1 MVHGGVA
8 GDGDAEDAVGR
19 DAGGLAHQAHHRAQR
34 LFQDRVLKPLHAAGL
49 ALLDDAVDDVRAVA
63 DLTVAGGR
71 LCGEFAAGHVHQD
84 AGDGGRADVNGAAV
98 DGRILLRGHVDDQQ
112 PVTLT
117 DGGSR
122 HLEVGVAER
131 FGQLMHHVVAQ
142 LYRLT
147 AALGLDGA
155 RKTLGVGHGVVE
167 RRLVQRQAEL
177 DKGIVRKVDPGG
189 LQIGLELFKDLD
201 LLAG

>member
-1 MVHGGVA
+1 
-8 GDGDAEDAVGR
+8 
-19 DAGGLAHQAHHRAQR
+19 
-34 LFQDRVLKPLHAAGL
+34 
-49 ALLDDAVDDVRAVA
+49 
-63 DLTVAGGR
+63 
-71 LCGEFAAGHVHQD
+71 
-84 AGDGGRADVNGAAV
+84 
-98 DGRILLRGHVDDQQ
+98 
-112 PVTLT
+112 
-117 DGGSR
+117 
-122 HLEVGVAER
+122 
-131 FGQLMHHVVAQ
+131 MHHVVAQ

-177 DKGIVRKVDPGG
+177 GKGIVRKVDPGG